1 MGFLYDRLPEYT
13 KHVVD
18 NRTDINIYGNEVK
31 LLEQYLSI
39 IDEEIFDFYKDQIEK
54 IQYFSDIDL
63 IDDDYLSYLSFIL
76 GYIWDNKK
84 SYQIQRDYLKRI
96 VDFYKRKGTIFSIH
110 YSLSLEDKDVEIIE
124 TYPWIFTL
132 NKSKLN
138 SDHRLPSRYY
148 YSRGIFVVRTT
159 MDLDKARDI
168 VEENRPAGTLPIYE
182 FFDSS
187 VENPNGLDTP
197 IMETDESAIL
207 YHQLIKKHQRPE
219 YDAFYYFDLLVQRNA
234 TPYYEQYFNIMRRFF
249 DFYEPELYDQKW
261 PKKEIVKVNDHYNYT
276 AYYFDYFQFADLEI
290 QHVDNIAYEDF
301 SGYFII
307 HNHEKDYER
316 DPVQYFNNGINLVS
330 SRKGIGSSTELES
343 ETSHYL
349 GQTLYV
355 DSYWRLEQIYS
366 HNLDKTK
373 EKNNR
378 NHLGNSYNNL
388 NYIDVILQGDNGYS
402 DQGFDKNF
410 LQRSYYDTF
419 ERYGFV
425 TNWIKCKLG
434 KRYLLGGR
442 SPFSPSSPSNPSLPG
457 GGGNSNSSSVNGCE
471 CLISNYNYSWS
482 DTLNTFE
489 GKLNNLGVLP
499 QTYVHGG
506 VTYTFSDTDDD
517 DYKFEVVDGDKIVT
531 FNKQKLISDW
541 TFERFDYF
549 NEAFYP
555 DKKFIRI
562 NENIYLAE
570 DLIHKTI
577 NKKLTSEELL
587 EVIIPLE
594 FSLINEDRNIDVKIN
609 NILLDPSEYTLLEDA
624 DNKENTK
631 IKFVHSQ
638 NINDSLE
645 ILINDKVIKTTQKIF
660 FNDDEDSLIRINYE
674 NIRIDKTPAI
684 QESDYIL
691 FTNLITNNKTKIS
704 PNKLKISNESFITD
718 EFEIEGYKCRIHA
731 FIDNGFIYSVNVW
744 FDGKFAKNE
753 IDNDKTDTLMSIK
766 QILPN
771 GLEVTL
777 TDYNL
782 KFHIASQ
789 NFYKINILDRNV
801 KVLGYRLPKIP
812 EKYSMSDRIRK
823 LNYQLIKDRM
833 MYMYRNL
840 LDVKIENI

>member
-84 SYQIQRDYLKRI
+84 SYQIQRDYLKKI

-207 YHQLIKKHQRPE
+207 YHQLIRKHQRPE

-261 PKKEIVKVNDHYNYT
+261 HKKEIVKVNDHYNYT

-316 DPVQYFNNGINLVS
+316 DPIQYFNNGINLVS
-330 SRKGIGSSTELES
+330 SRKGLGSTTEIES

-355 DSYWRLEQIYS
+355 DSYWRLCDIYS
-366 HNLDKTK
+366 HHLDKNENDMT
-373 EKNNR
+373 ENALENNR
-378 NHLGNSYNNL
+378 GKICSKDNLSGDFNHHN
-388 NYIDVILQGDNGYS
+388 
-402 DQGFDKNF
+402 QGFDKNY
-410 LQRSYYDTF
+410 LQRLDSYIS
-419 ERYGFV
+419 EKWGFV
-425 TNWIKCKLG
+425 TDWFKCKLG
-434 KRYLLGGR
+434 KRYLLGNR
-442 SPFSPSSPSNPSLPG
+442 SPFSVSSGGSIGPGSPSSDNL
-457 GGGNSNSSSVNGCE
+457 NATE
-471 CLISNYNYSWS
+471 CLVGNYNFSWS
-482 DTLNTFE
+482 DTTHLF
-489 GKLNNLGVLP
+489 GSKLNEMGILP
-499 QTYVHGG
+499 KTYVHGG
-506 VTYTFSDTDDD
+506 VTYTFNEIEDE
-517 DYKFEVVDGDKIVT
+517 DYKYELISGDKVIT
-531 FNKQKLISDW
+531 FHKQKLISDW
-541 TFERFDYF
+541 TFDRFEYF
-549 NEAFYP
+549 NKSFYP
-555 DKKFIRI
+555 NYDFSLY
-562 NENIYLAE
+562 NQNIYLLDE
-570 DLIHKTI
+570 LNYITI
-577 NKKLTSEELL
+577 NKTLTATELL
-587 EVIIPLE
+587 DAQLDIHYDIIG
-594 FSLINEDRNIDVKIN
+594 NENKSVSVKIN
-609 NILLDPSEYTLLEDA
+609 NIDIDSSEYSIIKDP
-624 DNKENTK
+624 DNEEKSI
-631 IKFVHSQ
+631 IKFVHSN
-638 NINDSLE
+638 NINDKLNIIIQDTMIS
-645 ILINDKVIKTTQKIF
+645 TTRPLLF
-660 FNDDEDSLIRINYE
+660 GNDEDSLIKVNSEY
-674 NIRIDKTPAI
+674 IRVERAPAA
-684 QESDYIL
+684 QESNNIY
-691 FTNLITNNKTKIS
+691 FTNLITNERTKVT
-704 PNKLKISNESFITD
+704 PPRLVISNESFITD
-718 EFEIEGYKCRIHA
+718 EFNIEGYKCKIHA
-731 FIDNGFIYSVNVW
+731 FIDNTFIYSVNVW
-744 FDGKFAKNE
+744 FDGKFAKNQ
-753 IDNDKTDTLMSIK
+753 IDNEETDTLMTIE

-771 GLEVTL
+771 GLRVTL
-777 TDYNL
+777 VDYNL
-782 KFHIASQ
+782 QFYISSQ
-789 NFYKINILDRNV
+789 NFYKTKILDRNV
-801 KVLGYRLPKIP
+801 KILGYKLPEIP
-812 EKYSMSDRIRK
+812 EKHPLNIK
-823 LNYQLIKDRM
+823 IGKPNYQLIEDRM
-833 MYMYRNL
+833 LYMYRNL
-840 LDVKIENI
+840 LDTVIETI